1 MSKEFNITGKCIP
14 ALHYMADVSGK
25 YAAVM
30 DMIQK
35 GRYFI
40 INRPRQYGKTTMI
53 DQLER
58 KLTQSGD
65 YIVIDLSFEGVG
77 DNPFSTEAIFIQKFL
92 DWLARDLK
100 SKAPL
105 LSEWMTEQKALTHD
119 LDGLADAI
127 ANFVKKA
134 QKKTVLFIDEVDKS
148 SNNQLF
154 LSFLGMLRDKYLD
167 RDKTPTFHAVVLAGV
182 HDIKTLKLKLRPGA
196 EAKLNSPWNIAADF
210 EVDMNLRP
218 FEIIPMLEEYA
229 ADRGVRL
236 DTAEIAEGLF
246 YYTSG
251 QPFLVS
257 KLCKIFDEKQL
268 PEKAEKTWTT
278 EDIETAVN
286 QLIGESNTNFDELTK
301 NIDNNDD
308 LYQLTYRVV
317 IDAEQ
322 IPFVLSDPTIKLGV
336 IYGFF
341 SGNHRL
347 MIHNRIYREH
357 IAAHLGSRLLTSSR
371 APKTL
376 TQNSGTYAYADQ
388 RLDMEQVLKRFQDL
402 MREEYSKKDRDFL
415 ERQGRLVFLA
425 FLKSVLNGHGYAMKE
440 PQISEEKR
448 LDVLIT
454 YHHHKYVV
462 ELKIWRGLKAH
473 KAGLEQLTDYLERQ
487 GLDTGY
493 LIVFDHS
500 EAKEW
505 KTQRVRTKGKRILA
519 AWV

>member
-25 YAAVM
+25 YAAAM

-53 DQLER
+53 DQLEK

-77 DNPFSTEAIFIQKFL
+77 DNPFSTEVIFIQKFL

-105 LSEWMTEQKALTHD
+105 LSEWITEQKALTHD

-127 ANFVKKA
+127 TNFVKKA

-167 RDKTPTFHAVVLAGV
+167 RDETPTFHAVVLAGV

-210 EVDMNLRP
+210 EVDMNLRS

-236 DTAEIAEGLF
+236 NTAEIAENLF

-357 IAAHLGSRLLTSSR
+357 IAAHLGSRLLTSAR

-473 KAGLEQLTDYLERQ
+473 KAGLEQLADYLERQ

>member
-1 MSKEFNITGKCIP
+1 
-14 ALHYMADVSGK
+14 
-25 YAAVM
+25 
-30 DMIQK
+30 
-35 GRYFI
+35 
-40 INRPRQYGKTTMI
+40 
-53 DQLER
+53 
-58 KLTQSGD
+58 
-65 YIVIDLSFEGVG
+65 
-77 DNPFSTEAIFIQKFL
+77 
-92 DWLARDLK
+92 
-100 SKAPL
+100 
-105 LSEWMTEQKALTHD
+105 
-119 LDGLADAI
+119 
-127 ANFVKKA
+127 
-134 QKKTVLFIDEVDKS
+134 
-148 SNNQLF
+148 
-154 LSFLGMLRDKYLD
+154 
-167 RDKTPTFHAVVLAGV
+167 
-182 HDIKTLKLKLRPGA
+182 
-196 EAKLNSPWNIAADF
+196 
-210 EVDMNLRP
+210 
-218 FEIIPMLEEYA
+218 
-229 ADRGVRL
+229 
-236 DTAEIAEGLF
+236 
-246 YYTSG
+246 
-251 QPFLVS
+251 
-257 KLCKIFDEKQL
+257 
-268 PEKAEKTWTT
+268 
-278 EDIETAVN
+278 
-286 QLIGESNTNFDELTK
+286 
-301 NIDNNDD
+301 
-308 LYQLTYRVV
+308 LTYRVV

-347 MIHNRIYREH
+347 MIHNRVYREH

-425 FLKSVLNGHGYAMKE
+425 FLKSVLNGHGHAMKE

-473 KAGLEQLTDYLERQ
+473 KAGLEQLADYLERQ